1 MTSTHR
7 VNVDI
12 AQSDT
17 PAPLAKPRLRPS
29 PISLYWTSLS
39 NIDSDPT
46 ADLLVEADPNAD
58 STTNGAAAG
67 IGGAATAGADRAAGL
82 VADAFQQHADGTQLR
97 GFDLQLFVFRVGL
110 TL

>member
-29 PISLYWTSLS
+29 HIRLYWTSLS

-58 STTNGAAAG
+58 STTNGANTG

-82 VADAFQQHADGTQLR
+82 VADAFQQHTKNTQQHNN
-97 GFDLQLFVFRVGL
+97 DLQSLDHRVGL
-110 TL
+110 T